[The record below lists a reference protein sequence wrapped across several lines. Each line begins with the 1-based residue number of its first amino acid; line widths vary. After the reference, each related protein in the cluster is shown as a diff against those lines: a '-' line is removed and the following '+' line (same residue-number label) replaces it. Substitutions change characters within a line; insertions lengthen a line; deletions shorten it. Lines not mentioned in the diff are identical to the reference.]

1 MIDTRFR
8 PIFCKIRSK
17 RSRSNTSSAVRICGQ
32 TGLLRLA
39 SDVLSAIR
47 LGLTSLAIGQLA
59 CTAIPRTASI
69 ETRSKD
75 SLQGTHGRIA
85 PFRFDSWAVE
95 TRSPRIAEPD
105 ASLQELQENCGLP
118 DAALQAVADRLAR
131 DEGFGSRPDDL
142 DRLAFALRA
151 SGSPY
156 VWPRAWSL
164 VVPDSETNGKVLTSR
179 LRHWLSSFDDGGQ
192 RRCGLSRVKGQTET
206 TYAAVASD
214 IVADL
219 VRPLPTRVRTG
230 QWLDLQVQL
239 LREAS
244 ESKVILEGTRDE
256 PQAVPA
262 TIVNNQ
268 VHARFPIPG
277 PGPWLIQVLAT
288 MDTGPR
294 PVVEAQIFADQ
305 EPPKELEF
313 LPAPGESSKGS
324 TPDLAGSLFIM
335 LNAARLEEGRKPLSR
350 DARLDQLAKEH
361 AMAMLAA
368 GHIGHDVGDGSPKA
382 RLENAGMFA
391 ALAGE
396 NVAHA
401 ADVIRTHRALWA
413 SPSHRSN
420 ILHRGFRNVGLAV
433 IRAPDTTVW
442 ACELFAALD

>member
-1 MIDTRFR
+1 MIDTRFW
-8 PIFCKIRSK
+8 PIFREIHIK
-17 RSRSNTSSAVRICGQ
+17 RAASSTSSAARICGR
-32 TGLLRLA
+32 TGSLRLA
-39 SDVLSAIR
+39 SNVLGAKR
-47 LGLTSLAIGQLA
+47 LGLAMAVVGQLA
-59 CTAIPRTASI
+59 CTTIPRGASVQ
-69 ETRSKD
+69 TQSKED
-75 SLQGTHGRIA
+75 LLGTHGRIA
-85 PFRFDSWAVE
+85 PFRFESWARE
-95 TRSPRIAEPD
+95 TRSPRIAKPD
-105 ASLQELQENCGLP
+105 ASLQEFQRKCGLP
-118 DAALQAVADRLAR
+118 DTALEAVADRLAR
-131 DEGFGSRPDDL
+131 DLSFGSRPDDL

-164 VVPDSETNGKVLTSR
+164 VVPAGETNADVLTSHLQR
-179 LRHWLSSFDDGGQ
+179 WLSSFDDGGQ
-192 RRCGLSRVKGQTET
+192 RRCGLSRVKGQTEI

-214 IVADL
+214 VVADL
-219 VRPLPTRVRTG
+219 VTPLPTRVRTG

-262 TIVNNQ
+262 SIVDNQ
-268 VHARFPIPG
+268 VRARFPIPG

-294 PVVEAQIFADQ
+294 PVVEAQVFADQ

-313 LPAPGESSKGS
+313 LPAPGESGKG
-324 TPDLAGSLFIM
+324 PAADLAGSLFLM
-335 LNAARLEEGRKPLSR
+335 LNAARLEEGRKTLSR
-350 DARLDQLAKEH
+350 DARLDQLATQH

-382 RLENAGMFA
+382 RLENAGIFA

-401 ADVIRTHRALWA
+401 ADVVRTHRALWA

-433 IRAPDTTVW
+433 IRAPDSTVW